1 MNPTLIAAAAVAGY
15 LCGSISFARAV
26 ARLFAPDI
34 DPSKVKLDI
43 KNSDEK
49 FEVGVTSATTLS
61 MGGSPKLGFLTAVL
75 DMLKVALPTL
85 YFKTQYAGEY
95 YFLVTALAG
104 MAGHVWPVWYKF
116 RGGRGLTA
124 VYGAMFTVD
133 WIGTFVT
140 FFGGMLLGIIVIRD
154 ILVAYLSGLWLLV
167 IWLWFR
173 THEIAY
179 VWYGIAANL
188 IFLSSMIPEIRQ
200 YLDFR
205 RRGLGADIGETVQMT
220 GMGRGIYRFA
230 KRLKLIRDASPAPS
244 GTGKDEGAG

>member
-1 MNPTLIAAAAVAGY
+1 MNTTIIAIAALVGY
-15 LCGSISFARAV
+15 LFGSISFARAV

-34 DPSKVKLDI
+34 DPSKVTLGI
-43 KNSDEK
+43 KNSEEK

-61 MGGSPKLGFLTAVL
+61 MQGVPKLGFLTAVL

-85 YFKTQYAGEY
+85 YFKTQYPGEF
-95 YFLVTALAG
+95 YFLVTALAA
-104 MAGHVWPVWYKF
+104 MIGHVWPVWYRF

-133 WIGTFVT
+133 WVGTFVT

-188 IFLSSMIPEIRQ
+188 IFLFSMIPEIKQ

-205 RRGLGADIGETVQMT
+205 RRGFGADIGETVQMT

-230 KRLKLIRDASPAPS
+230 KRLKLIRD
-244 GTGKDEGAG
+244 GK